1 MSAAAESDADP
12 ATAEG
17 DTTNTAEGDT
27 TDTTAEGDTNAATEG
42 DMSAAAATD
51 ETGNRG
57 ENADGSRQ
65 ELVTN
70 PEEEEH
76 KGEVTEEK
84 APEQQT
90 QEKVETPEKQTFR
103 DYINPENYTEQGKYV
118 GDGKEWGYK
127 PYGMENS
134 QLRAEIDAQARD
146 AYREHLMS
154 QPISAEERA
163 ELYQDFVDKQ
173 VQQGMERMQPPSVEK
188 AEDAP
193 MGGSGQPPMDGPNGP
208 DDPGKPPLDGPKT
221 PKDPENVQEG
231 EKLPEQKSDY
241 EKQLEKT
248 ELELQKALDEAGEN
262 TPEIKEIY
270 ENLSENV
277 AEYYKNAVEIAK
289 QDVTLDNY
297 TDHGPEHIKEVT
309 TNAVNFFPA
318 YLEYAEKQGISPNS
332 EAAPNLS
339 TVVAACVYHDTG
351 MDGGLKS
358 TEEYQANKQA
368 YLEKTG
374 KDGYGNTIR
383 ANHPLESAMHV
394 LSDAETLQKQG
405 VEPSEVATVVYMH
418 SKSNSG
424 VKVEKDPAAYNRQGM
439 GKNAGRLDQMIQYY
453 QEKGIAFD
461 PSPFAVKDKNGRWQV
476 TDKDAFVRKEVEQ
489 AVERMAET
497 AKAKG
502 VTYDPSFLGSMDE
515 NGKFTIR
522 NEAAYTRLQ
531 YETAIIREA
540 DAQRPVREISMTQSQ
555 DGIKLSNVEGDYKS
569 VEAAAGAIRAEF
581 VDPKTGSP
589 VQRQHI
595 QQPDADSV
603 RYYSGERNVDCRG
616 IRYNESTGNLEV
628 HYQVKN
634 GANIPQLS
642 ATIIQDRYK
651 EAGMPVL
658 NGNIRHVIHVHGVS
672 EESIQGQQYMKVFG
686 FEDDCEVVFD

>member
-1 MSAAAESDADP
+1 MRKICQKESVIGIVARRKVGIGQERGKVHLPHAGFPDK
-12 ATAEG
+12 
-17 DTTNTAEGDT
+17 
-27 TDTTAEGDTNAATEG
+27 TDG
-42 DMSAAAATD
+42 
-51 ETGNRG
+51 
-57 ENADGSRQ
+57 
-65 ELVTN
+65 
-70 PEEEEH
+70 
-76 KGEVTEEK
+76 
-84 APEQQT
+84 
-90 QEKVETPEKQTFR
+90 
-103 DYINPENYTEQGKYV
+103 
-118 GDGKEWGYK
+118 
-127 PYGMENS
+127 
-134 QLRAEIDAQARD
+134 
-146 AYREHLMS
+146 
-154 QPISAEERA
+154 
-163 ELYQDFVDKQ
+163 
-173 VQQGMERMQPPSVEK
+173 
-188 AEDAP
+188 
-193 MGGSGQPPMDGPNGP
+193 
-208 DDPGKPPLDGPKT
+208 
-221 PKDPENVQEG
+221 
-231 EKLPEQKSDY
+231 
-241 EKQLEKT
+241 
-248 ELELQKALDEAGEN
+248 
-262 TPEIKEIY
+262 
-270 ENLSENV
+270 
-277 AEYYKNAVEIAK
+277 
-289 QDVTLDNY
+289 
-297 TDHGPEHIKEVT
+297 
-309 TNAVNFFPA
+309 
-318 YLEYAEKQGISPNS
+318 
-332 EAAPNLS
+332 
-339 TVVAACVYHDTG
+339 TVVADHLGAAGGAVGGVTNKAGIVDDLPVLIENGRRFAVSGEIFRIIKVLCIGRSVDGLFLAGQILRGGIAQERGILFVDALQEAQVVDPGQLLQKRKGRFGFAALVTG
-351 MDGGLKS
+351 
-358 TEEYQANKQA
+358 NV
-368 YLEKTG
+368 
-374 KDGYGNTIR
+374 
-383 ANHPLESAMHV
+383 SAVPVFVAQGQVVAV
-394 LSDAETLQKQG
+394 LSIVPDRSGFPAVICGGDDAHNTDIRQQLPGEY
-405 VEPSEVATVVYMH
+405 SVVSRIRKLYRISVYGDDRLCRCIAQH
-418 SKSNSG
+418 DLCIGGN
-424 VKVEKDPAAYNRQGM
+424 
-439 GKNAGRLDQMIQYY
+439 GR
-453 QEKGIAFD
+453 G
-461 PSPFAVKDKNGRWQV
+461 KNGRWQV

-569 VEAAAGAIRAEF
+569 VEEAAGAIRAEF